1 MNERRV
7 VFNFTDDK
15 PQRLDKFLV
24 NCMPDF
30 SRSRLQ
36 DLIKQGNVIVNGET
50 ICKSSYMLE
59 LNTNVQVTMPPP
71 EPTKIIPEDIYLDI
85 IFENADVLVINKPA
99 GMVVHPGAGHK
110 SGTLVHAILA
120 HIPNIEGVGGEQRPG
135 IVHRLDKNTSGLI
148 FVAKNDRAH
157 HWLSDQFKE
166 RKVEKNYLALVD
178 GVPPTSKGRIEAAIG
193 RDQTK
198 RKTMA
203 VTAPGRGRNA
213 VSEYQTVERFPA
225 HTLLKIK
232 PITGRTH
239 QIRVHL
245 SFIGCPVVGD
255 TVYGYRHPTIPLQR
269 HFLHALSLSIVLPN
283 EDAPKKFEAPLPE
296 ELTNALSLIRGSS

>member
-59 LNTNVQVTMPPP
+59 LNTNVQVTVPPP

-269 HFLHALSLSIVLPN
+269 HFLHASSLSIVLPN

>member
-24 NCMPDF
+24 DCMPDF

-59 LNTNVQVTMPPP
+59 LNANVQVTVPPP
-71 EPTKIIPEDIYLDI
+71 EPTKIIPEDIYLDF

-148 FVAKNDRAH
+148 VVAKNDRAH

-166 RKVEKNYLALVD
+166 RKVDKNYLALVD

-255 TVYGYRHPTIPLQR
+255 TVYGQRHPTIPLQR
-269 HFLHALSLSIVLPN
+269 HFLHASSLSIVLPN

>member
-1 MNERRV
+1 
-7 VFNFTDDK
+7 
-15 PQRLDKFLV
+15 
-24 NCMPDF
+24 
-30 SRSRLQ
+30 
-36 DLIKQGNVIVNGET
+36 
-50 ICKSSYMLE
+50 MLE
-59 LNTNVQVTMPPP
+59 LNAHVQVTVPPP

-85 IFENADVLVINKPA
+85 IFENDDVLVINKPA
-99 GMVVHPGAGHK
+99 SMVVHPGAGHK

-148 FVAKNDRAH
+148 VVAKNDRAH

-166 RKVEKNYLALVD
+166 RKVDKNYLALVD

-255 TVYGYRHPTIPLQR
+255 TVYGHRHPTIPLQR
-269 HFLHALSLSIVLPN
+269 HFLHASSLSIVLPN

-296 ELTNALSLIRGSS
+296 ELTNALSLIRGIS

>member
-1 MNERRV
+1 VNEHRV

-24 NCMPDF
+24 NCMTDF

-59 LNTNVQVTMPPP
+59 LNAHVQVTVPPP

-85 IFENADVLVINKPA
+85 IFENDDVLVINKPA
-99 GMVVHPGAGHK
+99 SMVVHPGAGHK

-148 FVAKNDRAH
+148 VVAKNDRAH

-166 RKVEKNYLALVD
+166 RKVDKNYLALVD

-255 TVYGYRHPTIPLQR
+255 TVYGHRHPTIPLQR
-269 HFLHALSLSIVLPN
+269 HFLHASSLSIVLPN

-296 ELTNALSLIRGSS
+296 ELTNALSFIRGIS